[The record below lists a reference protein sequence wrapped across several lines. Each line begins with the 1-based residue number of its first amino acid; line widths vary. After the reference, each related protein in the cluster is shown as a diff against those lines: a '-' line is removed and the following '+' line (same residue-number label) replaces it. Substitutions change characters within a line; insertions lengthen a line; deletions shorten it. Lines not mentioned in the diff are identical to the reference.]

1 MKYRLIALILL
12 VPLAAQAA
20 SPEESYFAA
29 RDGYIQKFKS
39 AGTSGKI
46 DDRTLNDEKRAR
58 GDLEQQLRRIV
69 GPFNPQGFSGLGK
82 SNLASLFEGDE
93 DFGLLDGLVFS
104 SKNGKTRVLV
114 TTSALTDNWLR
125 AHKNSQSGREN
136 LPEPVDAALKSNA
149 FYTQALNTDAAFSR
163 YALLPITKPAQA
175 TFAFAMLGAR
185 SQDIGPRMPD
195 EIVVS
200 VVEADRLF
208 VVTAPANAK
217 IKPMPTCM
225 AVWRKSERKAKQVLA
240 VYTASNPKDQKL
252 FDQYTRTQQEG
263 DDAFRRCYAENAGRD
278 PLFATLTR
286 QAQALVDL
294 VQAK

>member
-1 MKYRLIALILL
+1 MKYCLIALIML

-39 AGTSGKI
+39 AGNSGKI

-69 GPFNPQGFSGLGK
+69 GPFNSKGFSGQGK

-93 DFGLLDGLVFS
+93 DFGLLDGLVFA
-104 SKNGKTRVLV
+104 SKGEKARVLV
-114 TTSALTDNWLR
+114 TTSALIDNWLR
-125 AHKNSQSGREN
+125 AHKNSHSGREN
-136 LPEPVDAALKSNA
+136 LPEPVDAALKSDA

-163 YALLPITKPAQA
+163 YALLPITKPAPA

-185 SQDIGPRMPD
+185 RQDIGPRTPD
-195 EIVVS
+195 EIVAS
-200 VVEADRLF
+200 VVDADRLF
-208 VVTAPANAK
+208 VVTAPASTK

-225 AVWRKSERKAKQVLA
+225 AFWRASERKAKQVLA
-240 VYTASNPKDQKL
+240 AYTASDPKDQKL
-252 FDQYTRTQQEG
+252 FDDYSRTQEEG
-263 DDAFRRCYAENAGRD
+263 DDAFRRCYAENTGRD
-278 PLFATLTR
+278 PLFAALTR
-286 QAQALVDL
+286 QAQVLVDL

>member
-125 AHKNSQSGREN
+125 AHKNSHR
-136 LPEPVDAALKSNA
+136 AARTCPNRL
-149 FYTQALNTDAAFSR
+149 TL
-163 YALLPITKPAQA
+163 
-175 TFAFAMLGAR
+175 R
-185 SQDIGPRMPD
+185 SSPMRSIPR
-195 EIVVS
+195 
-200 VVEADRLF
+200 R
-208 VVTAPANAK
+208 
-217 IKPMPTCM
+217 
-225 AVWRKSERKAKQVLA
+225 
-240 VYTASNPKDQKL
+240 
-252 FDQYTRTQQEG
+252 
-263 DDAFRRCYAENAGRD
+263 
-278 PLFATLTR
+278 
-286 QAQALVDL
+286 
-294 VQAK
+294 